1 MADDFE
7 ARLKRLEDLQE
18 IGQIFIDYGRLLDL
32 GDFAAF
38 AQLFA
43 SDGEILLGPYGRAK
57 GPTDIEAL
65 MIQAI
70 GPIVGRSYHVISS
83 PVITL
88 DGDSAT
94 AEVMW
99 TVVDRD
105 DHGKPHLGGIGRHRD
120 ALVREDGRWK
130 IKKRRGQ
137 VDIPSAI
144 APA

>member
-70 GPIVGRSYHVISS
+70 GPIVGRSYQTRSIWCVA
-83 PVITL
+83 V
-88 DGDSAT
+88 
-94 AEVMW
+94 
-99 TVVDRD
+99 
-105 DHGKPHLGGIGRHRD
+105 K
-120 ALVREDGRWK
+120 
-130 IKKRRGQ
+130 
-137 VDIPSAI
+137 
-144 APA
+144 

>member
-18 IGQIFIDYGRLLDL
+18 IGQIFVDYGRYLDR

-38 AQLFA
+38 SQLFA

-57 GPTDIEAL
+57 GPTDIQAL
-65 MIQAI
+65 MERAI
-70 GPIVGRSYHVISS
+70 GALVGSSYHVISS
-83 PVITL
+83 PVVNV
-88 DGDSAT
+88 DGDTAT

-105 DHGKPHLGGIGRHRD
+105 DHGKPRLGGIGRHHD
-120 ALVREDGRWK
+120 SLVRENDHWR

-137 VDIPSAI
+137 VDIWC
-144 APA
+144 

>member
-1 MADDFE
+1 MAGELE
-7 ARLKRLEDLQE
+7 ARLQRLEDLQE
-18 IGQIFIDYGRLLDL
+18 IGQIFVDYGRLLDL

-38 AQLFA
+38 SRLFA
-43 SDGEILLGPYGRAK
+43 IDGEILLGPYGRAT
-57 GPTDIEAL
+57 GPAAIEAL
-65 MIQAI
+65 MTRAI
-70 GPIVGRSYHVISS
+70 GPIVGHSYHVISS
-83 PVITL
+83 PVIEL
-88 DGDSAT
+88 DGDTAT

-105 DHGKPHLGGIGRHRD
+105 DHGKPRLGGIGRHRD
-120 ALVREDGRWK
+120 ALVREDGRWR